1 MKRSTFLRLSALGTA
16 GIAIPFLPGC
26 TSKSYNKALGQPLFL
41 SHILDAKTLQE
52 TGKAYLQQRP
62 DENNTGKLSSLLTE
76 GSSITENTDAVTAQ
90 SYFNSH
96 TREDFQTG
104 NTVVVNGW
112 ILSVTE
118 ARQSAFYSLSQS

>member
-1 MKRSTFLRLSALGTA
+1 MKRSTFLHLSALGAA
-16 GIAIPFLPGC
+16 GMASPFLPGC
-26 TSKSYNKALGQPLFL
+26 TGKSYNKALGQPLFL

-52 TGKAYLQQRP
+52 TGKAYLQHRP
-62 DENNTGKLSSLLTE
+62 GESSTGKLSALLTD
-76 GSSITENTDAVTAQ
+76 GSLITENTDVITVQ
-90 SYFNSH
+90 SYFNNH
-96 TREDFQTG
+96 TKQDFQTG